1 MSGGSGTP
9 GGGGD
14 GARRRKR
21 LAVTPPLGR
30 SVAARRSVADLG
42 GGPPSR
48 GADEAVASRPATRG
62 VVAATSSSGKAPL
75 SSGRRSGYALDLS
88 DDGDKRPAPPVEA
101 ARIADASE
109 GSVETGASKDTG
121 GSFSE
126 LSRLRWASR
135 WSTPASTSTVEWRAR
150 APLWGYRRQTSAR
163 SCAGSCAGSC
173 GGRCSDAGRTLR
185 AAERSWPAWDGTRQ
199 AMGSGGVTGR
209 ARGRRRRGL
218 VLTNPALTRA
228 AGGHTSAGVCAGLGV
243 G

>member
-1 MSGGSGTP
+1 MRDPLKASAIHCGGATVSGGSGTP

-75 SSGRRSGYALDLS
+75 STGRRSAYALDLS
-88 DDGDKRPAPPVEA
+88 DDGDKSLAPPVEA

-109 GSVETGASKDTG
+109 GSVETGASKDAG

-126 LSRLRWASR
+126 LSRLRCASR

-150 APLWGYRRQTSAR
+150 TRSTVGVPAADQRAELPRACRKLRWKLW
-163 SCAGSCAGSC
+163 
-173 GGRCSDAGRTLR
+173 R
-185 AAERSWPAWDGTRQ
+185 A
-199 AMGSGGVTGR
+199 
-209 ARGRRRRGL
+209 L
-218 VLTNPALTRA
+218 
-228 AGGHTSAGVCAGLGV
+228 
-243 G
+243 

>member
-62 VVAATSSSGKAPL
+62 VVAVTSSSGKSPL
-75 SSGRRSGYALDLS
+75 STRRRRSGYALDLS

-185 AAERSWPAWDGTRQ
+185 AAERWPAWDGTRQ